1 MTAFNV
7 HKWYVTTSLS
17 MQLRQF
23 GILVICTLLYDC
35 MQNLN
40 GCRNLQHL
48 TLQYLQYSNHNES
61 HESEKYNQ

>member
-1 MTAFNV
+1 MTAFNA

-23 GILVICTLLYDC
+23 GILMVHTLLYDC

-40 GCRNLQHL
+40 GYRNLQHL
-48 TLQYLQYSNHNES
+48 TLQYLQYSNHNKS
-61 HESEKYNQ
+61 HESEKYN